1 MGSAEAKEY
10 VNRCVEFAN
19 LNLTKYAPMIDQLT
33 PRAKGTV
40 LAAWYDFYAYGEE
53 ADVDSLPK
61 AVRPVYLAMHSDV
74 LRARKGAATRGADDR
89 PDTRP
94 GRRSKPYDSGMGS
107 GAATESVTEPLP
119 THNGISSGTATESAT
134 NSTNS
139 QQAAETFRPLADVV
153 GDVRSSQFKY
163 KDKNKKERKIKDSY
177 VNQPCY
183 EVGRRVFYAEC
194 PQCGSRVVARFNDD
208 GRASGYCS
216 RCKGEVAVSLPANR
230 TVGKNED
237 GNYVLKEK
245 GAIERPSDSRVH
257 GE

>member
-1 MGSAEAKEY
+1 MDSAEAREY
-10 VNRCVEFAN
+10 VNRCVKFAN

-40 LAAWYDFYAYGEE
+40 LAAWYDLYAYGEE

-61 AVRPVYLAMHSDV
+61 AVRPVYLAMRSDV

-94 GRRSKPYDSGMGS
+94 GRRSKPYDSGTGS
-107 GAATESVTEPLP
+107 GTATESITEPLP
-119 THNGISSGTATESAT
+119 THSGISSGTTTESAT

-139 QQAAETFRPLADVV
+139 QQAAETFRSLADVV

-163 KDKNKKERKIKDSY
+163 KDKKERKLKDSY
-177 VNQPCY
+177 VNQSCY
-183 EVGRRVFYAEC
+183 EVDRTMFHADC
-194 PQCGSRVVARFNDD
+194 PQCGSKFVARFNGD
-208 GRASGYCS
+208 GRPFGTCS
-216 RCKGEVAVSLPANR
+216 KCMEEVAVSLPDDR
-230 TVGKNED
+230 TVAKNED

-245 GAIERPSDSRVH
+245 GAIERPSNSRVH